1 MEQDKKRESLA
12 AGLVGAFLGSLLGA
26 VCIIVVGQLGY
37 VAAISGMVMA
47 VCALKG
53 YELLGGTL
61 SRKGAVIACIWVL
74 IITYVSYQ
82 LECAI
87 QIAQAAEV
95 GVFEAFRSISYLLEG
110 GYLNT
115 RVYWGGMVM
124 LYLFTLVGAVPLLI
138 GAFRGQ
144 DPVSAPPLQT
154 RETAARE
161 EESDLHIYAANAA
174 WIRGLRLS
182 LFLPL
187 LVVLAVLI
195 AVLLA
200 SGAQDNQSFALLGA
214 VAGGL
219 VAAIG
224 LTVATLVLARPCDAF
239 RWVFVRDSGTL
250 WRVDLN
256 ALNHTDTYRYTEK
269 NGNLRALQW
278 ERLTPEEQD
287 RARQSIRRAIRVLC
301 TQSVLPGSMLSRVV
315 LCLPDA
321 RLERENKWVWRISYQ
336 LDGGGR
342 KRMTIAK
349 AYPDF
354 TPTPDVLP
362 PEEGMPPRWGF
373 LALVLLLT
381 AGMVAGGYW
390 LGGVVEEGGSIL
402 PFGTQRE
409 SALKA
414 RVPETT
420 TSYSLQGV
428 TFQVDGSWAQTGDGV
443 LTDPATGTVYTFSV
457 IQGCDEDA
465 ALDRLLGPI
474 GANRMESTF
483 ERFSFAFPEEE
494 EDLIPMTT
502 RAGQDCLYN
511 LLTIYF
517 TDGSAQHTAVCLAQ
531 DTLETLVVIQA
542 DQEAG
547 GDERAVKETM
557 LYLLEQLTVTTPTQD
572 NYQEMYHR
580 AVGMGYEYVG
590 IALVPSPDPDKP
602 FVRVPLPDGG
612 EVTYLEDGQ
621 AVHTAAHGIAVTA
634 RIFQSPE
641 GPQPIVEQAYTDI
654 QAEGRDLYADGI
666 FDTDYDAQVDMAVKQ
681 ISFWEGENARIS
693 FLVAQPMSKEGYYRY
708 MEITYQPEGMDDA
721 YPQMVEE
728 LSDASDLTLPE
739 LDPF

>member
-1 MEQDKKRESLA
+1 MKQEKKQECLA

-53 YELLGGTL
+53 YELLGGTP
-61 SRKGAVIACIWVL
+61 SRKGAVISCIWVL

-95 GVFEAFRSISYLLEG
+95 GVFEAFRSIRYLLEG

-115 RVYWGGMVM
+115 RAYWGGMAM

-144 DPVSAPPLQT
+144 GTVSTPPLQT
-154 RETAARE
+154 RETATRE

-200 SGAQDNQSFALLGA
+200 SGAQDNQSFALLGG

-278 ERLTPEEQD
+278 EHLTPEEQG

-301 TQSVLPGSMLSRVV
+301 TQSVLPGSLLSRVV

-321 RLERENKWVWRISYQ
+321 RVERESKWVWRISYQ
-336 LDGGGR
+336 LEGGGR

-354 TPTPDVLP
+354 APTPDVLP

-373 LALVLLLT
+373 FALALLLT

-390 LGGVVEEGGSIL
+390 LGGVLEGGDNPLSFL
-402 PFGTQRE
+402 RSEQP
-409 SALKA
+409 ALEA
-414 RVPETT
+414 QAPDTT
-420 TSYSLQGV
+420 ASCTLQGV
-428 TFQVDGSWAQTGDGV
+428 TFQVDGSWAQTGDGAF
-443 LTDPATGTVYTFSV
+443 TDPATGTVYTLSV
-457 IQGCDEDA
+457 IPGSDEEA
-465 ALDRLLGPI
+465 AVDRLLEPI
-474 GANRMESTF
+474 GASRMDPAF

-494 EDLIPMTT
+494 DLIPLTT
-502 RAGQDCLYN
+502 QAGQDCLYN

-557 LYLLEQLTVTTPTQD
+557 LYLLEQLTVTAPTQD
-572 NYQEMYHR
+572 NYQQMYHR

-590 IALVPSPDPDKP
+590 IALVPCPDPDKP

-612 EVTYLEDGQ
+612 EVTYLQEGQ
-621 AVHTAAHGIAVTA
+621 AVHTAAHGIAVTV
-634 RIFQSPE
+634 RVFQSSE
-641 GPQPIVEQAYTDI
+641 GPQAIVEQAYADI
-654 QAEGRDLYADGI
+654 QAEGRDLYTDGI

-708 MEITYQPEGMDDA
+708 MEITYQPERMDEV

-728 LSDASDLTLPE
+728 LSDASDLALPE

>member
-1 MEQDKKRESLA
+1 MNQGKKRESLA

-82 LECAI
+82 LECAL

-95 GVFEAFRSISYLLEG
+95 GVFEAFRSIGYLLEG

-115 RVYWGGMVM
+115 RAYWGGMVM
-124 LYLFTLVGAVPLLI
+124 LYLFTLVGAVPLLV
-138 GAFRGQ
+138 GALRGQ
-144 DPVSAPPLQT
+144 APASAPPPQSQ
-154 RETAARE
+154 ETAARE
-161 EESDLHIYAANAA
+161 ESDLRLYGASAA

-187 LVVLAVLI
+187 LGVVAILV

-200 SGAQDNQSFALLGA
+200 SGAQDNQSVALLGG

-278 ERLTPEEQD
+278 ERLTPEEQE
-287 RARQSIRRAIRVLC
+287 RARQSIQRAIRVLC
-301 TQSVLPGSMLSRVV
+301 TQSILPGSILSRVV

-321 RLERENKWVWRISYQ
+321 RVERESRRVWRISYQ
-336 LDGGGR
+336 LEGGRR

-354 TPTPDVLP
+354 APTPDVLP
-362 PEEGMPPRWGF
+362 PEEGIPPRWGF
-373 LALVLLLT
+373 FALALLLT

-390 LGGVVEEGGSIL
+390 LGSTLEGGGDPL
-402 PFGTQRE
+402 AFLQGEQA
-409 SALKA
+409 ALEA
-414 RVPETT
+414 RAPETT
-420 TSYSLQGV
+420 ASYPLQWV
-428 TFQVDGSWAQTGDGV
+428 TFQVDGSWTQTGEGGF
-443 LTDPATGTVYTFSV
+443 TDPATGTVYTLSV
-457 IQGCDEDA
+457 IPGSDEEA
-465 ALDRLLGPI
+465 ALDRLLEPI

-494 EDLIPMTT
+494 DLIPLTT
-502 RAGQDCLYN
+502 QAGQDCLYN
-511 LLTIYF
+511 LLTVYF

-542 DQEAG
+542 DQGAG
-547 GDERAVKETM
+547 GDERAVKQTI
-557 LYLLEQLTVTTPTQD
+557 LYLLEQLTVTAPTQD
-572 NYQEMYHR
+572 NYQQMYHR

-590 IALVPSPDPDKP
+590 IALVPGPDPDRP

-612 EVTYLEDGQ
+612 EVTYLEEGQ

-634 RIFQSPE
+634 RILQSPE
-641 GPQPIVEQAYTDI
+641 GPQAIVEQAYAAI
-654 QAEGRDLYADGI
+654 QAEGRDLYAEGI

-681 ISFWEGENARIS
+681 IAFWEGENARIS
-693 FLVAQPMSKEGYYRY
+693 FLVAQPMSKEGCYRY
-708 MEITYQPEGMDDA
+708 MEITYQPEGMDEA

-728 LSDASDLTLPE
+728 LSDASDLTLPA